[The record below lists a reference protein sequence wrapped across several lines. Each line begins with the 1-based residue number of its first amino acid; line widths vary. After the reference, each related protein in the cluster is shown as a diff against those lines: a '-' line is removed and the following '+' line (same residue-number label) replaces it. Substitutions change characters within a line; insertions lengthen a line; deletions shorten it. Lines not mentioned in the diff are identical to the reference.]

1 MKKLLW
7 LLMLLPCVLA
17 TGCGSDSTPT
27 DQTTVGDPS
36 QETTVATD
44 DSGNPVTP
52 PATTTKPQDP
62 DKVPVTKDPPD
73 EGELPTSIELNK
85 LRVQLLNDRLVRIEV
100 KGPKGFED
108 RASFTVQ
115 KRRGWEEVSYT
126 SATAD
131 GYTVITTAAYKVYIP
146 EGATTP
152 VGCYITD
159 LEGTVLWN
167 YETNTNSNVYLPS
180 PSDELNSW
188 YFTDAPRVIPSEN
201 GYSVA
206 DSYNRNNGWDM
217 SNDAT
222 DLFVFLPQGNYE
234 NFTSDFIKLTGS
246 SEMVTLKMLGYW
258 DSRWYAYNEQ
268 TALKQIEDYL
278 DRGYSIDVLVI
289 DTDWRESSGSGIGYD
304 INTRLFPDM
313 ERFLKKAHE
322 MGVSIVFNDHPEPED
337 GTNNLLDKDELEY
350 RNKNLKLIL
359 SLGLDYWWYDRNWH
373 TALNPIHNDLSIY
386 TTGQYAFQ
394 WITEEYYESITDV
407 DEYARRALIMANV
420 DGILN
425 GILQYAPE
433 LASHRYSIQ
442 WTGDINCD
450 VIDLEYEIFNAIY
463 GGAEMGLPY
472 VSADIGGHRSEVSD
486 DMYVR
491 WMQFGALSP
500 ILRVHVTN
508 LGKDLYGRMPWLY
521 GDTAE
526 EVTHTYVDMRYRLLP
541 LYYTLSH
548 ENYET
553 GLPLVRRLDIK
564 YPQYAE
570 SANNYQYLLGDTIL
584 VAPLAESYALADD
597 FKLEADGKAGLK
609 AEYFNNKNLSG
620 TPVVTKYDQKVY
632 YDWGQNGPE
641 GVNVADNFS
650 IRWTGTITIGK
661 DDACIRM
668 YADDGVRVWIDD
680 KMVIDGWTV
689 YDQFLTSDVLK
700 AGSKHSIKIEYF
712 DSGSYA
718 HIYMSVITNAGVDRD
733 VFIPDGEWMDIW
745 TGKTYAGPATITVTH
760 KLETSP
766 IFVRMGSVLT
776 LADNMKNVD
785 EKDWSHMTLDV
796 YPSISNGTTTTLYE
810 DDTTTVG
817 YKYGKFRT
825 TDITLSGKD
834 KTVELLIEAAKGS
847 FTGDRAFT
855 ERNWTIRVHGRS
867 DWGKLTGMTL
877 NGKAVEFETV
887 AKDANADPLAIVGG
901 CRDNVVYEVSF
912 KAAVTAESKLSFT
925 FENTCEDGVNKD
937 YDDTKANF
945 TSSVET
951 LQKANTEVNL
961 TAIGNKDWALFGA
974 IDSTTVF
981 RKNVEKHLIGEL
993 TGIGGTYGFTD
1004 NYLIKWQDG
1013 DLRKVGSSTNGPV
1026 SNHTFELALK
1036 VDKDKTHYEIYLG
1049 GYQSVAKFTIRDRAG
1064 NVKTYTFGN
1073 MNTNYYR
1080 KIVIDVTAEEASEIY
1095 ICYSM
1100 LCGNNITFSAVSA
1113 SDGTVED
1120 LTPPE
1125 PSTDDNSKVTVTY
1138 VTPYTTKVD
1147 LTAEG
1152 TKYWEYHGKLN
1163 SADSKQLYHKA
1174 GATDIFDVSFTS
1186 SQAHWDNKAEVTWSD
1201 GEGTASAT
1209 TRHGLNG
1216 GSQTI
1221 TIATEGVTTVKFLV
1235 GAWNAKN
1242 QMTIYDQN
1250 GVPLDS
1256 KLLISAGGDASMA
1269 LVTLDLSQYTGD
1281 IVTVTFTAMDSNGG
1295 NVSLTGIMAK

>member
-7 LLMLLPCVLA
+7 LLMLVPCILA
-17 TGCGSDSTPT
+17 TGCGKDSETTT
-27 DQTTVGDPS
+27 DQTTVNDPTNV
-36 QETTVATD
+36 TTTAPDDPATTTPSTTD
-44 DSGNPVTP
+44 PNDPVTP
-52 PATTTKPQDP
+52 PE
-62 DKVPVTKDPPD
+62 TKDPED
-73 EGELPTSIELNK
+73 EGALPTSIELDRI
-85 LRVQLLNDRLVRIEV
+85 RVQLLSDRLVRIEV
-100 KGPKGFED
+100 KGAKGFED

-115 KRRGWEEVSYT
+115 KRRGWDEVAYT
-126 SATAD
+126 SETAD
-131 GYTVITTAAYKVYIP
+131 GYTVISTSAYKVYVP
-146 EGATTP
+146 EDAKTP
-152 VGCYITD
+152 AGCYVTD
-159 LEGTVLWN
+159 LEGNTLWN
-167 YETNTNSNVYLPS
+167 YESNTNSNVYLPS
-180 PSDELNSW
+180 PSDELSSW

-201 GYSVA
+201 GYSAVEE
-206 DSYNRNNGWDM
+206 YERYNGWDM

-234 NFTSDFIKLTGS
+234 NFTSDFIELTGS

-258 DSRWYAYNEQ
+258 DSRWYAYNEE
-268 TALKQIEDYL
+268 TALQQIEDYL

-304 INTRLFPDM
+304 INKRLFPDM
-313 ERFLKKAHE
+313 ARFLEKAHE
-322 MGVSIVFNDHPEPED
+322 MGVDIVFNDHPEPED
-337 GTNNLLDKDELEY
+337 GTSNLLDKNEVEY
-350 RNKNLKLIL
+350 RNNKLKLIL

-407 DEYARRALIMANV
+407 NEYARRALIMSNV

-521 GDTAE
+521 GETAE

-597 FKLEADGKAGLK
+597 FKLEADGKKGLK
-609 AEYFNNKNLSG
+609 AEYFSNKNLSG
-620 TPVVTKYDQKVY
+620 TPVVTKYDENVY
-632 YDWGQNGPE
+632 FDWGQNSPD

-650 IRWTGTITIGK
+650 IRWTGTITMGK
-661 DDACIRM
+661 DDACLRL

-718 HIYMSVITNAGVDRD
+718 HIYMSVITNSGVDRE
-733 VFIPDGEWMDIW
+733 VFIPDGEWMDVW

-766 IFVRMGSVLT
+766 IFVRMGAVLT

-796 YPSISNGTTTTLYE
+796 YPSISYGTTTTLYE
-810 DDTTTVG
+810 DDTETVA
-817 YKYGKFRT
+817 YKDGHYRS
-825 TDITLSGKD
+825 TDITLSGSGNIVD
-834 KTVELLIEAAKGS
+834 LLIAAAKGT
-847 FTGDRAFT
+847 FEGDRAFT

-867 DWGKLTGMTL
+867 DWGALTGMTL
-877 NGKAVEFETV
+877 NGKAVEFTVV
-887 AKDANADPLAIVGG
+887 AKDPNADPLAIVGG

-912 KAAVTAESKLSFT
+912 KASVTDESKLSFT
-925 FENTCEDGVNKD
+925 FENTCEDGVNED
-937 YDDTKANF
+937 YDATKAPF

-951 LQKANTEVNL
+951 MTKADADVNL

-974 IDSTTVF
+974 IDSTTVI
-981 RKNVEKHLIGEL
+981 RKNIKNHLIGEM

-1004 NYLIKWQDG
+1004 NYSIAWQDG
-1013 DLRKVGSSTNGPV
+1013 DIRKVGSSTNGPV

-1036 VDKDKTHYEIYLG
+1036 VGKEKTHYEIYLG
-1049 GYQSVAKFTIRDRAG
+1049 GYKSVAKFTIRDRAG
-1064 NVKTYTFGN
+1064 NVKTYTFGD

-1080 KIVIDVTAEEASEIY
+1080 KVVIDVTAEEASEIY

-1100 LCGNNITFSAVSA
+1100 LCGDNITFSAVAA

-1120 LTPPE
+1120 LKPVE
-1125 PSTDDNSKVTVTY
+1125 PDTEDQSKVKVS
-1138 VTPYTTKVD
+1138 VATPYTTTLD

-1152 TKYWEYHGKLN
+1152 TVYWEYHGKLN
-1163 SADSKQLYHKA
+1163 SADSKQLYQKA
-1174 GATDIFDVSFTS
+1174 GATDIFDVSFSS
-1186 SQAHWDNKAEVTWSD
+1186 SQAHWDNKAAVKWSD
-1201 GEGTASAT
+1201 GADVASANT
-1209 TRHGLNG
+1209 VHGLNG
-1216 GSQTI
+1216 GSETI
-1221 TIATEGVTTVKFLV
+1221 TVQTDGVTTVKFLV

-1242 QMTIYDQN
+1242 QMTIYDED
-1250 GVPLDS
+1250 GIPMESSVVV
-1256 KLLISAGGDASMA
+1256 SAGGDAQMA
-1269 LVTLDLSQYTGD
+1269 LVTLDLSEYTGD
-1281 IVTVTFTAMDSNGG
+1281 FVTVTFTAMDSNGG
-1295 NVSLTGIMAK
+1295 NVSLTAVTAK

>member
-17 TGCGSDSTPT
+17 TGCGSDSETP
-27 DQTTVGDPS
+27 DQTTVDDPS
-36 QETTVATD
+36 QVTTVVTD
-44 DSGNPVTP
+44 GNGTP
-52 PATTTKPQDP
+52 TTTTKPQDTE
-62 DKVPVTKDPPD
+62 KVPVTKDPVD
-73 EGELPTSIELNK
+73 EGPLPTSIELDRI
-85 LRVQLLNDRLVRIEV
+85 RVQLLSDRLVRIEV
-100 KGPKGFED
+100 KGSKGFED

-115 KRRGWEEVSYT
+115 KRRGWDEVSYT
-126 SATAD
+126 SETVD
-131 GYTVITTAAYKVYIP
+131 GFTVISTSAYKVYIP
-146 EGATTP
+146 EGAKTP
-152 VGCYITD
+152 AGCYVTD
-159 LEGTVLWN
+159 LEGNTLWN
-167 YETNTNSNVYLPS
+167 YESNTNSNVYLPS

-206 DSYNRNNGWDM
+206 EDYERNNGWDM

-222 DLFVFLPQGNYE
+222 DLFVFLPQGSYE
-234 NFTSDFIKLTGS
+234 NFTSDFVELTGS

-268 TALKQIEDYL
+268 TALKQIQDYL

-289 DTDWRESSGSGIGYD
+289 DTDWRATSDSGIGYD
-304 INTRLFPDM
+304 INTTLFPDM
-313 ERFLKKAHE
+313 ARFLEKAHE

-337 GTNNLLDKDELEY
+337 GTNNLLDKDEIEY

-359 SLGLDYWWYDRNWH
+359 SLGLDSWWYDRNWH

-394 WITEEYYESITDV
+394 WITEDYYESIADV

-463 GGAEMGLPY
+463 GGAEMGIPY
-472 VSADIGGHRSEVSD
+472 MSADIGGHRSEVSD

-491 WMQFGALSP
+491 WVQFGSLSP
-500 ILRVHVTN
+500 IMRVHCT
-508 LGKDLYGRMPWLY
+508 KPYSRMPWLY
-521 GDTAE
+521 GETAE
-526 EVTHTYVDMRYRLLP
+526 AVTHTYVDMRYRLLP

-553 GLPLVRRLDIK
+553 GLPLLRRLDIN

-609 AEYFNNKNLSG
+609 AEYYNNKNLSG
-620 TPVVTKYDQKVY
+620 SPVVTKYDQTVY
-632 YDWGQNGPE
+632 YDWGQNGPD
-641 GVNVADNFS
+641 GVGVQDNFS
-650 IRWTGTITIGK
+650 VRWTGNITIGK
-661 DDACIRM
+661 EDACIRL

-700 AGSKHSIKIEYF
+700 AGTKHSIKIEYF

-718 HIYMSVITNAGVDRD
+718 HIYMSIITNAGVDRD
-733 VFIPDGEWMDIW
+733 VFIPDGEWMDVW

-766 IFVRMGSVLT
+766 IFVRMGAVLT
-776 LADNMKNVD
+776 LADNMANVD

-796 YPSISNGTTTTLYE
+796 YPSISYGTTTTLYE

-817 YKYGKFRT
+817 YKYGKYRT

-834 KTVELLIEAAKGS
+834 KTVDLLIEAAKGS

-855 ERNWTIRVHGRS
+855 ERNWAIRVHGRS
-867 DWGKLTGMTL
+867 DWGALTGMTL
-877 NGKAVEFETV
+877 NGKAVEFTTV
-887 AKDANADPLAIVGG
+887 AKDANAQPLAIVGG

-912 KAAVTAESKLSFT
+912 KAAVTDQSKLSFT
-925 FENTCEDGVNKD
+925 FENTCADGVNDK
-937 YDDTKANF
+937 YDDTKASF
-945 TSSVET
+945 TASVET
-951 LQKANTEVNL
+951 LKKNEVDLNL

-981 RKNVEKHLIGEL
+981 RKNVEKHLIGEM

-1004 NYLIKWQDG
+1004 NYPIKWQDG

-1049 GYQSVAKFTIRDRAG
+1049 GYQSVAKFTVRDRAG
-1064 NVKTYTFGN
+1064 NVKTYTFGD
-1073 MNTNYYR
+1073 MGTNYYR
-1080 KIVIDVTAEEASEIY
+1080 KVVIDVTAEEASEIY

-1100 LCGNNITFSAVSA
+1100 LCGNNITFSAVAA

-1120 LTPPE
+1120 LTPVE
-1125 PSTDDNSKVTVTY
+1125 PDPGDKSSVKVNVS
-1138 VTPYTTKVD
+1138 TPYTTKLD

-1152 TKYWEYHGKLN
+1152 TKYWEYYGQLN
-1163 SADSKQLYHKA
+1163 QGGGSQQDRKA
-1174 GATDIFDVSFTS
+1174 NATDIIDTGFQS
-1186 SQAHWDNKAEVTWSD
+1186 SQTHWDNKAEVTWSD
-1201 GEGTASAT
+1201 GMGTASAT

-1216 GSQTI
+1216 GGQTI
-1221 TIATEGVTTVKFLV
+1221 TVTTEGVTTVKFLV

-1242 QMTIYDQN
+1242 QMTIYDKDGIPMESQ
-1250 GVPLDS
+1250 VVV
-1256 KLLISAGGDASMA
+1256 SAGGDAQMA
-1269 LVTLDLSQYTGD
+1269 LITLDLSDYVGD
-1281 IVTVTFTAMDSNGG
+1281 TITVVFTAMDSNGG
-1295 NVSLTGIMAK
+1295 NVSLTAVTAK